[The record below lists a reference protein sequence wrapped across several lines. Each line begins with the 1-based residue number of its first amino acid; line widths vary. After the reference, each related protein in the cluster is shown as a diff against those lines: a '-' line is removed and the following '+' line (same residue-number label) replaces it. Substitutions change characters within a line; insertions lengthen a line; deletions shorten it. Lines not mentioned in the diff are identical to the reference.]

1 MQNFLRFSF
10 GIFLLSLIGI
20 AYLFTTA
27 LNPQKPTEAEV
38 DPSQYVRLIA
48 QIPIDQIPVELE
60 KSKAEARQSR
70 KQRNLTQD
78 QFDLVILRQAQ
89 TIRQRIESM
98 KPKEAYAYFESL
110 LHNSQ
115 KALQNGRATQ
125 SQHDYHLR
133 LLEIL
138 YKEGLVLASSQP

>member
-1 MQNFLRFSF
+1 MQNSLRFSF

-20 AYLFTTA
+20 AYLFTTV
-27 LNPQKPTEAEV
+27 LNSQKPNETEV

-48 QIPIDQIPVELE
+48 QIPIDQIPVEIE
-60 KSKAEARQSR
+60 KNKAEARLSR
-70 KQRNLTQD
+70 NQRKLTQD
-78 QFDLVILRQAQ
+78 QFDLVILQQAR

-98 KPKEAYAYFESL
+98 KPTEAYAYFESL
-110 LHNSQ
+110 LQNSQ
-115 KALQNGRATQ
+115 KALQNGRASQ

>member
-27 LNPQKPTEAEV
+27 LNPQKPNINKVE
-38 DPSQYVRLIA
+38 PSQYVRLIA
-48 QIPIDQIPVELE
+48 QIPIDQIPVDLE
-60 KSKAEARQSR
+60 KNRVEARQSR
-70 KQRNLTQD
+70 SQRKLTQD
-78 QFDLVILRQAQ
+78 QFDLVILRQSQ
-89 TIRQRIESM
+89 SIRQRLESM
-98 KPKEAYAYFESL
+98 KPQEAYAYFESL

-115 KALQNGRATQ
+115 KALQNPRATQ
-125 SQHDYHLR
+125 SQDDYHLR

-138 YKEGLVLASSQP
+138 YKEGLILATGKP

>member
-27 LNPQKPTEAEV
+27 LNPQKPKDAEV
-38 DPSQYVRLIA
+38 DPSAYVRLIA
-48 QIPIDQIPVELE
+48 QIPIDQIPVEIE
-60 KSKAEARQSR
+60 KNRAEARQSG
-70 KQRNLTQD
+70 KQRKLSQD
-78 QFDLVILRQAQ
+78 QFDLVILRQARI
-89 TIRQRIESM
+89 IRQRIESM
-98 KPKEAYAYFESL
+98 KPQEAYAYFESL
-110 LHNSQ
+110 LHSSQ
-115 KALQNGRATQ
+115 KAVQNQRATQ

-138 YKEGLVLASSQP
+138 YKEGLVLASSKP